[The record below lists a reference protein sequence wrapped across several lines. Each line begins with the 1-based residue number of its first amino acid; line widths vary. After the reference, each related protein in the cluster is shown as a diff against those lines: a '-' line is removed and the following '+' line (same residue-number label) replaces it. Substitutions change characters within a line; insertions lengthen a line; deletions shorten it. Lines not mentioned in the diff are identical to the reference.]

1 MNKCRAE
8 QIAEAVAALLAG
20 AQLDPVLAPEVTYD
34 VDTSLEEAI
43 NQAVWIVPRSERRE
57 RLTKESWLHTV
68 MVHVVFQVRVP
79 NRQLAK
85 LSPWM
90 ARAESIRDYL
100 GDRTILTYLDGFPV
114 QYVND
119 SNDPLWV
126 PDALQTANLLTAVA
140 SVEYQFERETV
151 FS

>member
-1 MNKCRAE
+1 MTKCRAE
-8 QIAEAVAALLAG
+8 QIAEAVAALLAD

-34 VDTSLEEAI
+34 VDTSLEDAI
-43 NQAVWIVPRSERRE
+43 SQAVWIVPRSERRE
-57 RLTKESWLHTV
+57 RLTKKSWLHTV
-68 MVHVVFQVRVP
+68 LVHVVFQVRVP
-79 NRQLAK
+79 NRQLAT

-90 ARAESIRDYL
+90 ARAEAIRDYL
-100 GDRTILTYLDGFPV
+100 GDRTILLYLDGFPV

-126 PDALQTANLLTAVA
+126 PDALQTASLLTAVA